1 MRNSVKA
8 LLFDLGGVVFDIS
21 FKRVIERWNE
31 QSGVGSD
38 ILTARF
44 TPDLAYEQHE
54 RGEIEAGEY
63 YASLRKSLGV
73 TLSDEQFEEGWNAVF
88 LGEIVPTVK
97 LLKQLEGKVPLY
109 AFSNTNEVHKQFW
122 SVEYAAAL
130 EPFKHIFV
138 SSDIGKRKPEH
149 DAFSYVASKM
159 GVSLKEIMF
168 FDDSEENTVASEELG
183 MQAVLVNSPADVAK
197 AVKPFLRGTP

>member
-1 MRNSVKA
+1 MKTTSTS
-8 LLFDLGGVVFDIS
+8 S
-21 FKRVIERWNE
+21 F
-31 QSGVGSD
+31 SGVN
-38 ILTARF
+38 LPKF
-44 TPDLAYEQHE
+44 KPDLAYEQHE

-73 TLSDEQFEEGWNAVF
+73 TLSDEQFGEGWNAVF

-130 EPFKHIFV
+130 EPFKYIFV
-138 SSDIGKRKPEH
+138 SSDIGKRIPEH

-159 GVSLKEIMF
+159 GVS
-168 FDDSEENTVASEELG
+168 TASIKFCYLLACHPE
-183 MQAVLVNSPADVAK
+183 PK
-197 AVKPFLRGTP
+197 A